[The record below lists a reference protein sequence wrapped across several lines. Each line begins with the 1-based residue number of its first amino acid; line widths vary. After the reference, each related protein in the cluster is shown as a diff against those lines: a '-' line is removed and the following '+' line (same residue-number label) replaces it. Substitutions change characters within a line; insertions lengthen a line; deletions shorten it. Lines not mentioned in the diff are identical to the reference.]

1 MKSYVVYTVK
11 VKGINEQIFRRYS
24 DFFSLRE
31 KLTERWPG
39 VFIPNIPPKKTVVK
53 FTSLKIY
60 IQGNLDAKVIDSR
73 VKLLN
78 KFCLKLSKFQVMF
91 SSEEMK
97 VFFSPNIL
105 DMKKVLDSL
114 PNQSY
119 EDLYLKYKRAFPD
132 FYEVLI

>member
-11 VKGINEQIFRRYS
+11 VKGINELIFRRYS

-60 IQGNLDAKVIDSR
+60 I
-73 VKLLN
+73 
-78 KFCLKLSKFQVMF
+78 
-91 SSEEMK
+91 
-97 VFFSPNIL
+97 
-105 DMKKVLDSL
+105 
-114 PNQSY
+114 
-119 EDLYLKYKRAFPD
+119 
-132 FYEVLI
+132 

>member
-132 FYEVLI
+132 FYEV